1 MSLSQIPAVK
11 QYDIFWA
18 EIPAHEAYITC
29 GKRPAVIVSN
39 NENNAHSNAVTIL
52 PITSNLNKKPMPTHV
67 FIKDQGLN
75 LPGIV
80 IGEQIITLDKSHLLD
95 QIGAVTKEWD
105 KLCIQHA
112 LKVQLGMVEP

>member
-1 MSLSQIPAVK
+1 MK

-18 EIPAHEAYITC
+18 DIPGPATGQESYITY

-39 NENNAHSNAVTIL
+39 DDNNAHSQSVTIL
-52 PITSNLNKKPMPTHV
+52 PITSNLSKKPMPTHV
-67 FIKDQGLN
+67 FIKDQGLT
-75 LPGIV
+75 LPGII
-80 IGEQIITLDKSHLLD
+80 IGEQIITLDKSRIME

-112 LKVQLGMVEP
+112 MQVQLGMVEP